1 MGGGENAAGN
11 GNGKWVTSVCLKGKW
26 LSICLSVCM
35 AFYVWLA
42 LEKILRALPLLI
54 SRAPCRVLS
63 VTSQNETLKNTK
75 TLIVEAL
82 Y

>member
-1 MGGGENAAGN
+1 MGN
-11 GNGKWVTSVCLKGKW
+11 VCLSEREMAFY
-26 LSICLSVCM
+26 LSFCLYGF
-35 AFYVWLA
+35 FYVWLA

-63 VTSQNETLKNTK
+63 VTYQNETLKNTK

>member
-1 MGGGENAAGN
+1 
-11 GNGKWVTSVCLKGKW
+11 
-26 LSICLSVCM
+26 M

-63 VTSQNETLKNTK
+63 VTSKNETLKNTK